1 MIKTLLLYDGRMSSA
16 ERIADRLCYLIGNA
30 RVAEITEA
38 PEDLTPYEGFCFVFN
53 FYGTVTAGRT
63 RSYLTAHA
71 HAIDGRRIIMV
82 GIGFSDLG
90 YTKYV
95 TDSEKAAGISGISG
109 IFIQSENETLR
120 AGYEI
125 GRILHEPV
133 NEMEEHKLMDRI
145 ESFIRSH
152 QMLAL
157 ATAGQGYVRCTPLE
171 YMYLDRVFYVITE
184 GGNKFRGILENG
196 DVSAAIFDPIGRTG
210 RPVVSLQILAKAA
223 PVPVGS
229 DEYRIAMAARGLT
242 EQKLD
247 QMPVTLFLLKIVPLR
262 YEFLNTAF
270 TDEGYDAK
278 QLIDTEFRRKTW
290 EAGAAYATKEEA
302 RRAAK
307 ASAGLKAEA
316 AAAKANREAEKL
328 RIPDVTE
335 EPAVSEADA
344 DAAKVVKE
352 IFTEVETAPEETG
365 ETADVTEDAA
375 EPAADLSAETSVQ
388 PSDEDDRDTGAPAEV
403 SAQPS
408 DEDDRDGN
416 RAGEDLSAPVTDGT
430 EQPDEP
436 LPEVTGPEEAAGP
449 DPEAEEVTGTVEP
462 TEAEEPSVE
471 AIFASEIEEDAGN
484 EPDEAGADEAFA
496 FEADVYGPETED
508 AGVEEEEE
516 PENGEIIDGEADAE
530 PEDGEI
536 AGGEAEEEPEDGE
549 IAGGEAA
556 EEPEDGEIIDGEA
569 KEEPEDGE
577 SAGGEA
583 DAEPEDAE
591 REPADGG
598 TAPIRP
604 PFRPEDNDS
613 DFLRSPLIDTQHL
626 PQIDMSVLE
635 PDGAS
640 AHPASGERDE
650 ENGKPDEPDMP
661 FAADLEKDGREEA
674 AAPSETEESEKKEEK
689 HFGLAELEAMEDEE
703 EAENE
708 LDEEAYERQL
718 AELRR
723 KAGRPEGG
731 RRPARRSRTGAAHRE
746 TSSATE
752 RVEKPDA
759 KSSRKSRPGRASR
772 RKPAGFFT
780 RLKEL
785 LLIEPEDGESGDE
798 DEE

>member
-436 LPEVTGPEEAAGP
+436 LPEVTEPEEAAGP
-449 DPEAEEVTGTVEP
+449 VPEAEEVTGTVEP

-508 AGVEEEEE
+508 AGVEEEE
-516 PENGEIIDGEADAE
+516 
-530 PEDGEI
+530 
-536 AGGEAEEEPEDGE
+536 
-549 IAGGEAA
+549 
-556 EEPEDGEIIDGEA
+556 
-569 KEEPEDGE
+569 
-577 SAGGEA
+577 
-583 DAEPEDAE
+583 
-591 REPADGG
+591 
-598 TAPIRP
+598 
-604 PFRPEDNDS
+604 
-613 DFLRSPLIDTQHL
+613 
-626 PQIDMSVLE
+626 
-635 PDGAS
+635 
-640 AHPASGERDE
+640 
-650 ENGKPDEPDMP
+650 
-661 FAADLEKDGREEA
+661 
-674 AAPSETEESEKKEEK
+674 
-689 HFGLAELEAMEDEE
+689 
-703 EAENE
+703 
-708 LDEEAYERQL
+708 
-718 AELRR
+718 
-723 KAGRPEGG
+723 
-731 RRPARRSRTGAAHRE
+731 
-746 TSSATE
+746 
-752 RVEKPDA
+752 
-759 KSSRKSRPGRASR
+759 
-772 RKPAGFFT
+772 
-780 RLKEL
+780 
-785 LLIEPEDGESGDE
+785 
-798 DEE
+798 

>member
-157 ATAGQGYVRCTPLE
+157 ATAGQGDVRCTPLE

-516 PENGEIIDGEADAE
+516 PE
-530 PEDGEI
+530 
-536 AGGEAEEEPEDGE
+536 
-549 IAGGEAA
+549 
-556 EEPEDGEIIDGEA
+556 
-569 KEEPEDGE
+569 DGE

>member
-403 SAQPS
+403 SAQLS

-516 PENGEIIDGEADAE
+516 PE
-530 PEDGEI
+530 
-536 AGGEAEEEPEDGE
+536 
-549 IAGGEAA
+549 
-556 EEPEDGEIIDGEA
+556 
-569 KEEPEDGE
+569 DGE

-650 ENGKPDEPDMP
+650 ENGKPDEPDLS

>member
-352 IFTEVETAPEETG
+352 
-365 ETADVTEDAA
+365 
-375 EPAADLSAETSVQ
+375 ETSVQ

-516 PENGEIIDGEADAE
+516 PESSTARRKRSRRTAKS
-530 PEDGEI
+530 P
-536 AGGEAEEEPEDGE
+536 
-549 IAGGEAA
+549 AA
-556 EEPEDGEIIDGEA
+556 RRKRSRRMA
-569 KEEPEDGE
+569 KSPAARRRR
-577 SAGGEA
+577 SRKTAKSSTA
-583 DAEPEDAE
+583 RRKKSRRTAKAPAVRRTRSRRTQNVSRLTAE
-591 REPADGG
+591 R
-598 TAPIRP
+598 R
-604 PFRPEDNDS
+604 RSVRS

>member
-530 PEDGEI
+530 PED
-536 AGGEAEEEPEDGE
+536 
-549 IAGGEAA
+549 
-556 EEPEDGEIIDGEA
+556 
-569 KEEPEDGE
+569 
-577 SAGGEA
+577 
-583 DAEPEDAE
+583 AE

>member
-516 PENGEIIDGEADAE
+516 PE
-530 PEDGEI
+530 
-536 AGGEAEEEPEDGE
+536 
-549 IAGGEAA
+549 
-556 EEPEDGEIIDGEA
+556 
-569 KEEPEDGE
+569 DGE

>member
-278 QLIDTEFRRKTW
+278 DLSQGFP
-290 EAGAAYATKEEA
+290 EAGVGHEPLRP
-302 RRAAK
+302 RRA
-307 ASAGLKAEA
+307 G
-316 AAAKANREAEKL
+316 
-328 RIPDVTE
+328 
-335 EPAVSEADA
+335 
-344 DAAKVVKE
+344 
-352 IFTEVETAPEETG
+352 
-365 ETADVTEDAA
+365 
-375 EPAADLSAETSVQ
+375 
-388 PSDEDDRDTGAPAEV
+388 
-403 SAQPS
+403 
-408 DEDDRDGN
+408 
-416 RAGEDLSAPVTDGT
+416 
-430 EQPDEP
+430 
-436 LPEVTGPEEAAGP
+436 
-449 DPEAEEVTGTVEP
+449 
-462 TEAEEPSVE
+462 
-471 AIFASEIEEDAGN
+471 
-484 EPDEAGADEAFA
+484 
-496 FEADVYGPETED
+496 
-508 AGVEEEEE
+508 
-516 PENGEIIDGEADAE
+516 
-530 PEDGEI
+530 
-536 AGGEAEEEPEDGE
+536 
-549 IAGGEAA
+549 
-556 EEPEDGEIIDGEA
+556 
-569 KEEPEDGE
+569 
-577 SAGGEA
+577 
-583 DAEPEDAE
+583 
-591 REPADGG
+591 
-598 TAPIRP
+598 
-604 PFRPEDNDS
+604 
-613 DFLRSPLIDTQHL
+613 
-626 PQIDMSVLE
+626 
-635 PDGAS
+635 
-640 AHPASGERDE
+640 
-650 ENGKPDEPDMP
+650 
-661 FAADLEKDGREEA
+661 
-674 AAPSETEESEKKEEK
+674 
-689 HFGLAELEAMEDEE
+689 FGLCV
-703 EAENE
+703 
-708 LDEEAYERQL
+708 R
-718 AELRR
+718 
-723 KAGRPEGG
+723 
-731 RRPARRSRTGAAHRE
+731 
-746 TSSATE
+746 TE
-752 RVEKPDA
+752 R
-759 KSSRKSRPGRASR
+759 
-772 RKPAGFFT
+772 
-780 RLKEL
+780 
-785 LLIEPEDGESGDE
+785 
-798 DEE
+798 

>member
-516 PENGEIIDGEADAE
+516 PETRSRRTAKSSTARRTRSRRTAKS
-530 PEDGEI
+530 P
-536 AGGEAEEEPEDGE
+536 
-549 IAGGEAA
+549 AA
-556 EEPEDGEIIDGEA
+556 RRKRSRRTA
-569 KEEPEDGE
+569 KSPAARRRR
-577 SAGGEA
+577 SRKTAKSSTA
-583 DAEPEDAE
+583 RRKKSRRTAKAPAVRRTRSRRTQNVSRLTAE
-591 REPADGG
+591 R
-598 TAPIRP
+598 R
-604 PFRPEDNDS
+604 RSVRDS